1 MPKVKR
7 EHKLKIVAFLLSV
20 TLWYFVVWGKPVER
34 TFEVPIQVKGA
45 LNQQYIWEI
54 NPSAVTLKLTANRND
69 LRKLNKQSIQIDLN
83 LSNYPPGI
91 HQVRIPIEK
100 LNLPEKVKIKEVTPN
115 YVSLVIRKVSIKKIP
130 VKVIFKEGPPSSN
143 FKIII
148 NPGSVNIKGF
158 WDDLQAIEFV
168 QTEEVDFFELKKSR
182 VLNVKVLRPDK
193 VLEVQ
198 PEQVKI
204 IYLSR

>member
-7 EHKLKIVAFLLSV
+7 EHKLKIMAFLLSV

-54 NPSAVTLKLTANRND
+54 NPSTVTLKLTANRND

-100 LNLPEKVKIKEVTPN
+100 LNLPENVKIKEVTPY

>member
-1 MPKVKR
+1 MKR
-7 EHKLKIVAFLLSV
+7 EHKLKIMAFLLSV

-54 NPSAVTLKLTANRND
+54 NPSTVTLKLTANRND

-100 LNLPEKVKIKEVTPN
+100 LNLPENVKIKEVTPY

-168 QTEEVDFFELKKSR
+168 QTEEVDFFELKKLR

>member
-1 MPKVKR
+1 MKR
-7 EHKLKIVAFLLSV
+7 EHKLKILAFLLSI

-34 TFEVPIQVKGA
+34 TFEVPIQVKGS
-45 LNQQYIWEI
+45 LNQHYIWEI
-54 NPSAVTLKLTANRND
+54 NPSTVTLKLTANRND
-69 LRKLNKQSIQIDLN
+69 LRRMHKQSIQIELN

-100 LNLPEKVKIKEVTPN
+100 LNLPENVKIKEVTPN
-115 YVSLVIRKVSIKKIP
+115 YVSLVIRKISTKKVP
-130 VKVIFKEGPPSSN
+130 VRVFFKESPPSSN
-143 FKIII
+143 FRIMV

-158 WDDLQAIEFV
+158 WDDLQTVEFV
-168 QTEEVDFFELKKSR
+168 QTEEVEFMELKKSKIL
-182 VLNVKVLRPDK
+182 VVKVLRPDK